1 MSGIT
6 FSGFEVASATMTYA
20 TNALDG
26 RHIYFED
33 EGGHG
38 APVVIH
44 GGFLDPIELVRASPL
59 ARSLEPHRVEDA
71 ISVLR
76 RLGLDRAH
84 FVGTSWGG
92 RLGFGIGEHA
102 PDRVLPL
109 VMIGQQPYA
118 IDPEA
123 PLTRLVG
130 KALAHSRTE
139 GIEPLVEAFESIVG
153 RYPEPFRSIY

>member
-1 MSGIT
+1 MSPPPTWGIT
-6 FSGFEVASATMTYA
+6 FSRFEVASAV
-20 TNALDG
+20 DD
-26 RHIYFED
+26 R
-33 EGGHG
+33 GHG
-38 APVVIH
+38 KSDKPHDSAAH
-44 GGFLDPIELVRASPL
+44 AMPI
-59 ARSLEPHRVEDA
+59 RVEDA

>member
-1 MSGIT
+1 MSSPPMSGIT

-59 ARSLEPHRVEDA
+59 ARSLEPHREEFRFIYVDHRGPGNQDEVN
-71 ISVLR
+71 IP
-76 RLGLDRAH
+76 LG
-84 FVGTSWGG
+84 VPG
-92 RLGFGIGEHA
+92 R
-102 PDRVLPL
+102 
-109 VMIGQQPYA
+109 
-118 IDPEA
+118 
-123 PLTRLVG
+123 
-130 KALAHSRTE
+130 SC
-139 GIEPLVEAFESIVG
+139 
-153 RYPEPFRSIY
+153 